1 MNVFAIS
8 LLSVIFVILI
18 TSSVL
23 PITADESVDNKVS
36 FEDTDKLIFF
46 TPKDPK
52 YEIYVQVL
60 VRNVQGELISVAE
73 TLPCEAG
80 NYCSEYF
87 DHEVTDY
94 AFDVLAKKETIT
106 INDVKY
112 EKIQFS
118 DSYGQTADTVTYH
131 KQYLF
136 DMYDREPAGRWVV
149 EICGEELN
157 EFGFECIQI
166 FQSRTSIIW
175 LEVGDVTTANWTILK
190 KIN

>member
-1 MNVFAIS
+1 MKMFTIS
-8 LLSVIFVILI
+8 LLGIIFVILI
-18 TSSVL
+18 TSSVP
-23 PITADESVDNKVS
+23 PITADELVDNEVS
-36 FEDTDKLIFF
+36 F
-46 TPKDPK
+46 KDSK
-52 YEIYVQVL
+52 YKIYLHVA

-106 INDVKY
+106 INNVKY
-112 EKIQFS
+112 EKIQFT

-136 DMYDREPAGRWVV
+136 DMYDREPTGRWVV
-149 EICGEELN
+149 EICGEVLN
-157 EFGFECIQI
+157 EFGFDCVQI
-166 FQSRTSIIW
+166 FQSRTSIVW

-190 KIN
+190 KMN

>member
-1 MNVFAIS
+1 MKVFAIS
-8 LLSVIFVILI
+8 LLGIIFVILI

-87 DHEVTDY
+87 DHVVTDY

-136 DMYDREPAGRWVV
+136 DMYDREPTGRWIV
-149 EICGEELN
+149 EICGEALN
-157 EFGFECIQI
+157 EFGFECFQI
-166 FQSRTSIIW
+166 FQSRTSIVW

>member
-1 MNVFAIS
+1 MKMFAIP
-8 LLSVIFVILI
+8 LLGIILVILI
-18 TSSVL
+18 TSSVP
-23 PITADESVDNKVS
+23 PITADELVDNEVS
-36 FEDTDKLIFF
+36 F
-46 TPKDPK
+46 KDSK
-52 YEIYVQVL
+52 YKIYLHVA

-112 EKIQFS
+112 EKIQFT

-136 DMYDREPAGRWVV
+136 DMYDREPTGRWVV
-149 EICGEELN
+149 EICGEVLN
-157 EFGFECIQI
+157 EFGFDCVQI
-166 FQSRTSIIW
+166 FQSRTSIVW

-190 KIN
+190 KMN

>member
-8 LLSVIFVILI
+8 LLGVIFVILI

-46 TPKDPK
+46 TPKDPR

-149 EICGEELN
+149 EICGEVLN

-166 FQSRTSIIW
+166 FQSRTSIVW

>member
-1 MNVFAIS
+1 MKVFAIS
-8 LLSVIFVILI
+8 LLGVVFVILI

-23 PITADESVDNKVS
+23 PITADESIGNRLS
-36 FEDTDKLIFF
+36 FEDTDKLTFF

-60 VRNVQGELISVAE
+60 VRNVQGELISVTE
-73 TLPCEAG
+73 TLPCKEG

-94 AFDVLAKKETIT
+94 AFNVLAKKETIT

-112 EKIQFS
+112 EKIQFT
-118 DSYGQTADTVTYH
+118 DSYGQTADTVTFH
-131 KQYLF
+131 EQYLF
-136 DMYDREPAGRWVV
+136 DMHDREPTGRWVV
-149 EICGEELN
+149 EICGEVLN
-157 EFGFECIQI
+157 EFGYECFQI
-166 FQSRTSIIW
+166 FQSRTSIVW

>member
-8 LLSVIFVILI
+8 LLGVIFVILI

-23 PITADESVDNKVS
+23 PITADESIGNRLS
-36 FEDTDKLIFF
+36 FEDTDKLTFF

-73 TLPCEAG
+73 TLPCEAR

-106 INDVKY
+106 INDVNY

-118 DSYGQTADTVTYH
+118 DSYGQTADTATYH

-136 DMYDREPAGRWVV
+136 DMYDRELTGRWVV
-149 EICGEELN
+149 EVCGESLDK
-157 EFGFECIQI
+157 FGFECVQI
-166 FQSRTSIIW
+166 FKSTTSSVW
-175 LEVGDVTTANWTILK
+175 LEVDDVTTANWTILK

>member
-8 LLSVIFVILI
+8 LLGVIFVILI

-23 PITADESVDNKVS
+23 PITADESIGNRLS
-36 FEDTDKLIFF
+36 FEDTDKLTFF

-60 VRNVQGELISVAE
+60 VRNVQGELISVTE
-73 TLPCEAG
+73 TLPCKEG

-94 AFDVLAKKETIT
+94 AFNVLAKKETIT

-112 EKIQFS
+112 EKIQFT
-118 DSYGQTADTVTYH
+118 DSYGQTADTVTFH
-131 KQYLF
+131 EQYLF
-136 DMYDREPAGRWVV
+136 DMHDREPTGRWVV
-149 EICGEELN
+149 EICGEVLN
-157 EFGFECIQI
+157 EFGYECFQI
-166 FQSRTSIIW
+166 FQSRTSIVW
-175 LEVGDVTTANWTILK
+175 LEVGDVTTSNWTILK

>member
-1 MNVFAIS
+1 MKVFTIS
-8 LLSVIFVILI
+8 LLGVIFTILI
-18 TSSVL
+18 TNSVL
-23 PITADESVDNKVS
+23 PITADESVDNKAS

-46 TPKDPK
+46 TPKDSK
-52 YEIYVQVL
+52 YEIHVQVL
-60 VRNVQGELISVAE
+60 VRNVQDELISVAE
-73 TLPCEAG
+73 TLPCEAE
-80 NYCSEYF
+80 NYCSKYF

-94 AFDVLAKKETIT
+94 AFDLLAKKETIT

-118 DSYGQTADTVTYH
+118 DSYGQTADTITYH

-136 DMYDREPAGRWVV
+136 DMYDREPTGRWVV
-149 EICGEELN
+149 EICGEVLN
-157 EFGFECIQI
+157 EFGFECVQI
-166 FQSRTSIIW
+166 FQSRTSIVW

>member
-1 MNVFAIS
+1 MKVFTIS
-8 LLSVIFVILI
+8 LLGVIFTILI
-18 TSSVL
+18 TNSVL
-23 PITADESVDNKVS
+23 PITADESVDNKAS

-46 TPKDPK
+46 TPKDSK

-73 TLPCEAG
+73 TLPCEAE

-94 AFDVLAKKETIT
+94 AFDLLAKKETIT

-118 DSYGQTADTVTYH
+118 DSYSQTADTVTYH
-131 KQYLF
+131 KQYMF
-136 DMYDREPAGRWVV
+136 DMYDREPVGRWVV
-149 EICGEELN
+149 EICGEVLN
-157 EFGFECIQI
+157 EFGFECVQI
-166 FQSRTSIIW
+166 FQSRTSIVW
-175 LEVGDVTTANWTILK
+175 LEVGDVTTANWTVLK

>member
-1 MNVFAIS
+1 MKVFAIS
-8 LLSVIFVILI
+8 LLGIIFVILI

-106 INDVKY
+106 INDVNY

-118 DSYGQTADTVTYH
+118 DSYGQTADTAIHH

-136 DMYDREPAGRWVV
+136 DMYDREPTGRWVV
-149 EICGEELN
+149 EICGEVLN
-157 EFGFECIQI
+157 EFGFECFQI
-166 FQSRTSIIW
+166 FQSRTSIVW
-175 LEVGDVTTANWTILK
+175 LEVGDVTTVNWTILK

>member
-8 LLSVIFVILI
+8 LLGVIFVILI

-23 PITADESVDNKVS
+23 PITADESIGNRLS
-36 FEDTDKLIFF
+36 FEDTDKLTFF

-60 VRNVQGELISVAE
+60 VRNVQGELISVTE
-73 TLPCEAG
+73 SLPCKAG

-94 AFDVLAKKETIT
+94 AFNVLAKKEIIT

-112 EKIQFS
+112 EKIQYT
-118 DSYGQTADTVTYH
+118 DSYGQTADTVTFH
-131 KQYLF
+131 EQYLF
-136 DMYDREPAGRWVV
+136 DMYDREPTGRWVV
-149 EICGEELN
+149 EVCGEVLN
-157 EFGFECIQI
+157 EFGYECFQI
-166 FQSRTSIIW
+166 FQSRTSIVW
-175 LEVGDVTTANWTILK
+175 LEVGDVTTAIGLF
-190 KIN
+190 

>member
-1 MNVFAIS
+1 MKIFAIS
-8 LLSVIFVILI
+8 LLGVIFVILI

-23 PITADESVDNKVS
+23 PITADESIGNRLS
-36 FEDTDKLIFF
+36 FEDTDKLTFF

-60 VRNVQGELISVAE
+60 VRNVQGELISVTE
-73 TLPCEAG
+73 TLPCKEG

-94 AFDVLAKKETIT
+94 AFDVLAKKEIIT

-149 EICGEELN
+149 EICGEVLN
-157 EFGFECIQI
+157 EFGYECFQI
-166 FQSRTSIIW
+166 FQSRTSIVW

>member
-1 MNVFAIS
+1 MKVFAIS
-8 LLSVIFVILI
+8 LLGVIFVILI

-87 DHEVTDY
+87 DH
-94 AFDVLAKKETIT
+94 
-106 INDVKY
+106 
-112 EKIQFS
+112 
-118 DSYGQTADTVTYH
+118 
-131 KQYLF
+131 
-136 DMYDREPAGRWVV
+136 
-149 EICGEELN
+149 
-157 EFGFECIQI
+157 
-166 FQSRTSIIW
+166 
-175 LEVGDVTTANWTILK
+175 
-190 KIN
+190 

>member
-1 MNVFAIS
+1 MKMFTIS
-8 LLSVIFVILI
+8 LLGIIFVILI
-18 TSSVL
+18 TSSVP
-23 PITADESVDNKVS
+23 PITADELVDNEVS
-36 FEDTDKLIFF
+36 F
-46 TPKDPK
+46 KDSK
-52 YEIYVQVL
+52 YKIYL
-60 VRNVQGELISVAE
+60 HIAVRNVQGELISVAE

-106 INDVKY
+106 INNVKY
-112 EKIQFS
+112 EKIQFT

-136 DMYDREPAGRWVV
+136 DMYDREPTGRWVV
-149 EICGEELN
+149 EICGEVLN
-157 EFGFECIQI
+157 EFGFDCVQI
-166 FQSRTSIIW
+166 FQSRTSIVW

-190 KIN
+190 KMN

>member
-1 MNVFAIS
+1 MKVFAVS
-8 LLSVIFVILI
+8 LLGVVFVILI

-52 YEIYVQVL
+52 YEIYVQVS
-60 VRNVQGELISVAE
+60 VRNVQGELISVTE
-73 TLPCEAG
+73 TLPCKAG
-80 NYCSEYF
+80 NYCSEYL

-94 AFDVLAKKETIT
+94 AFDKLGKKEIIT
-106 INDVKY
+106 VDNIKY

-118 DSYGQTADTVTYH
+118 DSYGLTADAVTYH
-131 KQYLF
+131 NQYLF
-136 DMYDREPAGRWVV
+136 DMYDREPTGRWVV
-149 EICGEELN
+149 EICGSALN

-166 FQSRTSIIW
+166 FQSRTSIVW

>member
-1 MNVFAIS
+1 MKVFTIS
-8 LLSVIFVILI
+8 LLGIIFATLI
-18 TSSVL
+18 TSSIL
-23 PITADESVDNKVS
+23 PITADESVDNEVS
-36 FEDTDKLIFF
+36 FEDTGKLNAI
-46 TPKDPK
+46 TTEDPK
-52 YEIYVQVL
+52 YKIYLHVL
-60 VRNVQGELISVAE
+60 VRNTQGVLITVAE

-87 DHEVTDY
+87 NHEVTDY
-94 AFDVLAKKETIT
+94 AFDLLAKKETIT

-118 DSYGQTADTVTYH
+118 DSYGQTADTITYH

-136 DMYDREPAGRWVV
+136 DMYDREPTGRWVV
-149 EICGEELN
+149 EICGEALN

-166 FQSRTSIIW
+166 FQSRTSIVW